1 MLMVIFRITRIFYL
15 NQDLRSAIKNSR
27 FSPVRDRTGRELSD
41 RTAGAGP
48 GQRPLD
54 QRVFPEVVKRLLYR
68 RSVDEHLRPSG

>member
-48 GQRPLD
+48 GRLPLD
-54 QRVFPEVVKRLLYR
+54 HGDIPTAKRLLLG
-68 RSVDEHLRPSG
+68 EP